1 MMIATILTQ
10 VSESAWYM
18 DHAWELVLALM
29 TFLKVVGNL
38 IPSEKPR
45 EVFAILDKIVNALVP
60 DRVKQ

>member
-1 MMIATILTQ
+1 MMIASILTQ
-10 VSESAWYM
+10 VTESAWHVE
-18 DHAWELVLALM
+18 HAWELILALM

-60 DRVKQ
+60 DRVKK